1 MVRFALLLWLL
12 TLSLGNRARAQ
23 DLVEDTVDCEGPL
36 TGDEL
41 RHPRAN
47 IAKRTLYDLA
57 AVPASVVAWDAQDW
71 TVFGT
76 TALATGALMLPPKD
90 SLDVRFQ
97 RWVENHERP
106 GYDKALIKIGTIPEA
121 VALAGYGAL
130 LFGTAYLT
138 DNKKL
143 FEFGSLSLEALAVS
157 QFYHVVSKLLVGREA
172 PQQGDGNGEVH
183 GPTVFLF
190 PGGTP
195 SGHASTAYAL
205 LAVTTEYWDKW
216 PLYVLGHAAAL
227 YISVSLVYSR
237 QHFVSDV
244 LWGGVMGY
252 AIGHWVMAH
261 RSSLRRCGTKPS
273 TQSVWQRTVV
283 FPVATGQGG
292 ALAAS
297 LRF

>member
-1 MVRFALLLWLL
+1 MLRLALLLSLL
-12 TLSLGNRARAQ
+12 TGSMASSVRAQ
-23 DLVEDTVDCEGPL
+23 DVVDCEGPL

-47 IAKRTLYDLA
+47 IAKRTWNDLA
-57 AVPASVVAWDAQDW
+57 AVPASAVAWDAQDW
-71 TVFGT
+71 TIFGS
-76 TALATGALMLPPKD
+76 TALATGALMLPPRD

-97 RWVENHERP
+97 GWLKDNERP
-106 GYDKALIKIGTIPEA
+106 GYDKAFVKIRTIPEA
-121 VALAGYGAL
+121 FTLAGYGVL

-143 FEFGSLSLEALAVS
+143 FEFGSLSLEALAVT
-157 QFYHVVSKLLVGREA
+157 QFYHIVTKLLMGREG
-172 PQQGDGNGEVH
+172 PHQGGGDGEVH

-195 SGHASTAYAL
+195 SGHAATAYTL
-205 LAVTTEYWDKW
+205 LAVTTEYWDRW
-216 PLYVLGHAAAL
+216 PLYILGHTAAL
-227 YISVSLVYSR
+227 YIGMSLVYER

-261 RSSLRRCGTKPS
+261 RSSQRRCGTTSAK
-273 TQSVWQRTVV
+273 QSVWQRTVL
-283 FPVATGQGG
+283 FPVIAGQGV

-297 LRF
+297 VRF

>member
-1 MVRFALLLWLL
+1 MLRVVLLLSLL
-12 TLSLGNRARAQ
+12 TWSMASSVRAQ
-23 DLVEDTVDCEGPL
+23 DVVDCEGPL

-47 IAKRTLYDLA
+47 VAKRTWNDLA
-57 AVPASVVAWDAQDW
+57 AVPASAVAWDAQDW
-71 TVFGT
+71 TIFGS

-97 RWVENHERP
+97 GWLKDNERP
-106 GYDKALIKIGTIPEA
+106 FANKLFVKIRTIPEGLT
-121 VALAGYGAL
+121 LAGYGAL

-143 FEFGSLSLEALAVS
+143 FEFGSLSLEALAVT
-157 QFYHVVSKLLVGREA
+157 QFYHIVTKLLVGREG
-172 PQQGDGNGEVH
+172 PHQGGGDGEVH

-195 SGHASTAYAL
+195 SGHAATAYTL

-216 PLYVLGHAAAL
+216 PLYILGHTAAL
-227 YISVSLVYSR
+227 YIGMSLVYER

-252 AIGHWVMAH
+252 AIGHWVVAH
-261 RSSLRRCGTKPS
+261 RSSQRQCGTRAAK
-273 TQSVWQRTVV
+273 QSVWQRTVL
-283 FPVATGQGG
+283 FPVVTGQGA

-297 LRF
+297 VRF